1 MIEIS
6 EYPGVYAE
14 LRERVADLVTRA
26 SPEQLA
32 TRAPAAPAWTV
43 HDVLAHIVG
52 VTADVLNGNIEGVA
66 TDPWTQAQVDA
77 RRDASAADLI
87 EEWQENA
94 PRIEPIIPSFGGV
107 AGQFIFDA
115 TTHEHDIR
123 GALRAPG
130 ERDSDAVTVSFEW
143 MGQFV
148 AAARSERGA
157 GALRLDTDAGST
169 QYGDGDPTATV
180 ATSRFE
186 VVRAATGRR
195 SSAQID
201 AWRWQGDAHADLMVL
216 AIFEPRPD
224 DLVE

>member
-1 MIEIS
+1 VIDIS
-6 EYPGVYAE
+6 EYPRVYVE
-14 LRERVADLVTRA
+14 LRDRVTDLVGSA
-26 SPEQLA
+26 SPEQLSM
-32 TRAPAAPAWTV
+32 RAPAAPEWTV

-52 VTADVLNGNIEGVA
+52 VTTDVLNGNLDGVA
-66 TDPWTQAQVDA
+66 SDAWTQAQVDA
-77 RRDASAADLI
+77 RRDATAADLLG
-87 EEWQENA
+87 EWHANA
-94 PRIEPIIPSFGGV
+94 PRIDPIIPSFGGV

-123 GALRAPG
+123 GALGAPG
-130 ERDSDAVTVSFEW
+130 RRDSDAVVVSFEW

-148 AAARSERGA
+148 AAARNDRGA

-201 AWRWQGDAHADLMVL
+201 AWDWQGDAHPDLMVL

-224 DLVE
+224 ALVE